1 MFTRPGSRR
10 SDGREYPRDPDH
22 GDPTAVNVHA
32 TWITAI
38 RQP

>member
-10 SDGREYPRDPDH
+10 SDGRECSRDPDH

-32 TWITAI
+32 TRIMAI
-38 RQP
+38 RRP